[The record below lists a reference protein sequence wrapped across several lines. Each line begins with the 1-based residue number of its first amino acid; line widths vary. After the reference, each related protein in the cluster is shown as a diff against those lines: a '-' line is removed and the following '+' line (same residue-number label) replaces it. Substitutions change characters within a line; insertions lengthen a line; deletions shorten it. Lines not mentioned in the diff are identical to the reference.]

1 MKARAFLFCL
11 FLFVSCHLSAQPPG
25 GDGDGEDPDIP
36 IDGGVTLLLAAGV
49 GYGVSRLYRSTK
61 KEE

>member
-25 GDGDGEDPDIP
+25 DGDGEDPDIP
-36 IDGGVTLLLAAGV
+36 IDGGVSLLLAAGV
-49 GYGVSRLYRSTK
+49 GFGISRFYRTTK